1 MLEYSNLTKD
11 AVRAHVDAVA
21 KLRLS
26 IFQDYPYLYQG
37 TIEYER
43 EYLSKL
49 SASEK
54 GIIVA
59 AKVGD
64 MVVGVATGMP
74 LADEHDV
81 LKEPFKQHGTPIED
95 VFYFAE
101 SLILPRYRG
110 QGAGHKFFDFREDW
124 ARSLGF
130 KRATFC
136 TVLRPD
142 DHHLKPRDYKPL
154 DPFWTRRG
162 YSALASHVAQFP
174 WKEIGEDEESPKPMQ
189 FWIGDL

>member
-1 MLEYSNLTKD
+1 MLEYLNLTKD
-11 AVRAHVDAVA
+11 AVLAHIDAVA

-64 MVVGVATGMP
+64 MIVGVATGMP
-74 LADEHDV
+74 LADEHDAFKDV
-81 LKEPFKQHGTPIED
+81 FKEHGTPIDD

-110 QGAGHKFFDFREDW
+110 QGAGHKFFDFREEW

-136 TVLRPD
+136 TVMRAHDHPMRPNTY
-142 DHHLKPRDYKPL
+142 RPL
-154 DPFWTRRG
+154 DQFWARRG
-162 YSALASHVAQFP
+162 YHVLDGYVAQFP
-174 WKEIGEDEESPKPMQ
+174 WKDIRQEQETMKPMQ
-189 FWIGDL
+189 FWIGGL